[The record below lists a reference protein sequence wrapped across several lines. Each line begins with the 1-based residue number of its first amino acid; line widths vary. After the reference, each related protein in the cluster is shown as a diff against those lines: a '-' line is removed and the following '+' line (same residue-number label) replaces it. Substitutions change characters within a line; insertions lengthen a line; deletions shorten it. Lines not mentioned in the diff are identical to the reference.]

1 MLPKKV
7 SRDFIDGLPKSELH
21 VHLEGT
27 LETELKLKLAMK
39 NNIDIGQNTVED
51 VEKTYH
57 YTSLASFLAVYYPG
71 MNVLQTEED
80 FYELAMA
87 YLDKAAAQG
96 VLHVEMFF
104 DPQAHIVRGIPLN
117 FVIDGFYQA
126 CLDARALGIDA
137 HLIMCF
143 LRDMSAR
150 SAKDLLQAA
159 QPYRNKILGIG
170 LDSDEHH
177 NPPLKFAQP
186 FSLAVE
192 QGYHITMHAD
202 VDQIDS
208 IEHIK
213 QALEIINVERLDH
226 GTNIVE
232 NQDLVDWVN
241 QLRLGLTSCPLS
253 NELIT
258 DNDLKGDEILDLLD
272 EGVKVSINSDDPAYF
287 GGYIADNYAALAE
300 EYKVTPAQLVQLAK
314 NSFETSWIGD
324 KQKALYLEEIDNY
337 VNDFDEG
344 K

>member
-1 MLPKKV
+1 MLPKRV
-7 SRDFIDGLPKSELH
+7 SREFIDGLPKSELH

-27 LETELKLKLAMK
+27 LEPELKLKLAQK
-39 NNIDIGQNTVED
+39 NHIDIGQETVED

-57 YTSLASFLAVYYPG
+57 YSNLASFLAVYYPG
-71 MNVLQTEED
+71 MDVLQTEED

-87 YLDKAAAQG
+87 YLQKAASQG
-96 VLHVEMFF
+96 VLHTEMFF
-104 DPQAHIVRGIPLN
+104 DPQAHIVRGVPLQ

-126 CLDARALGIDA
+126 CVDARAFGIDA

-150 SAKDLLQAA
+150 SAMDLLHAV

-177 NPPLKFAQP
+177 NPPLKFMQP
-186 FSLAVE
+186 FSMAVE

-208 IEHIK
+208 IDHIK

-232 NQDLVDWVN
+232 NKDLVDWVN
-241 QLRLGLTSCPLS
+241 QLHLGLTSCPLS

-287 GGYIADNYAALAE
+287 GGYIADNYAALAN
-300 EYKVTPAQLVQLAK
+300 EYKVTPQQLVTLAK
-314 NSFETSWIGD
+314 NSFETAWISD
-324 KQKALYLEEIDNY
+324 KQKQFYLEDIDTY
-337 VNDFDEG
+337 VAEFE